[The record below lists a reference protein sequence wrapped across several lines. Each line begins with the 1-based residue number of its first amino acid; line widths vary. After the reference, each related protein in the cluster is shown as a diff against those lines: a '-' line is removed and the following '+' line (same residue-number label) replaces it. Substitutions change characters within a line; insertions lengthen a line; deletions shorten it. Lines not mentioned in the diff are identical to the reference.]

1 MQQPRCFKFILD
13 GRRMIWK
20 RSGHGSDAS
29 DKPAFLQPQID
40 CKLLPMPK
48 ADISQ
53 PVFAANL
60 NHNRDAG
67 SKMEKKQVP
76 VLVHVWLVIWCSS
89 VQLNAKAS

>member
-1 MQQPRCFKFILD
+1 MQQARCFKFFLD

-20 RSGHGSDAS
+20 RSGHWSDAL
-29 DKPAFLQPQID
+29 DKPASLQTQID

-67 SKMEKKQVP
+67 SKMEKNQVP
-76 VLVHVWLVIWCSS
+76 VLVPVGLVI
-89 VQLNAKAS
+89 